1 MNRKFFE
8 EKGKKKGN
16 NEEKGQ
22 VTSTVSKRSEVEVDK
37 HADAAAKAKEE
48 RKKKSE
54 EFQREEISP
63 EERKLRG
70 KKNDLPIDEISSI
83 LGEKVDHLAQKER
96 LPYCTDNFFA
106 ICF

>member
-48 RKKKSE
+48 RKKNLKNFKEKKSRLK
-54 EFQREEISP
+54 RES
-63 EERKLRG
+63 
-70 KKNDLPIDEISSI
+70 
-83 LGEKVDHLAQKER
+83 
-96 LPYCTDNFFA
+96 
-106 ICF
+106 